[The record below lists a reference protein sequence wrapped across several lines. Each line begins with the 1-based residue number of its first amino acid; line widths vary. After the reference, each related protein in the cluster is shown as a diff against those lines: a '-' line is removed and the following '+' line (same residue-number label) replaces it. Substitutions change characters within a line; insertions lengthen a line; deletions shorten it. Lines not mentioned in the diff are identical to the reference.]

1 MTEPKLYVRDEGT
14 GRPLVL
20 IHGWSCPGQ
29 FFQRQIDA
37 LKGQARCIVPDLP
50 GHGRTGA
57 ALPLD
62 IESAARSVHAYLEEQ
77 DLTDAILC
85 GWSMGALV
93 SYAMIQ
99 LHGVAR
105 VSSVVAIDMSPK
117 VLNAVDWANGTLN
130 GLNEALNAN
139 VLAGIVPDWSRLP
152 ARIAGR
158 LFAGGQNPDPN
169 LLEYSR
175 VEIAKADPALL
186 QSMWA
191 SLTAQD
197 FRRFLREFPL
207 PLHLIAGLKSQLY
220 GPGVHRWHLENV
232 PRFTLCEFENSG
244 HAPHLEEADR
254 FNQLIADLLHNE
266 KR

>member
-29 FFQRQIDA
+29 FFQHQIDA

-139 VLAGIVPDWSRLP
+139 VLAGIVPDWPRLP
-152 ARIAGR
+152 ARIASR
-158 LFAGGQNPDPN
+158 LFAGDQDPDPD

-175 VEIAKADPALL
+175 VQIAEADPTLL
-186 QSMWA
+186 QPMWA

-197 FRRFLREFPL
+197 FRPLLREFPV
-207 PLHLIAGLKSQLY
+207 PLHLAAGLRSQLY
-220 GPGVHRWHLENV
+220 GHGVHRWHLENV
-232 PRFTLCEFENSG
+232 PDFTLHAFELSG
-244 HAPHLEEADR
+244 HAPHLEEPQR
-254 FNQLIADLLHNE
+254 FTALMQRILKH
-266 KR
+266 